1 MNFLRKINTNYRI
14 TKTSNSIDS
23 FNILTFLFKE
33 NSLPTTP
40 CNSITPNPL
49 PLYQIFTKFFMTF
62 PSLGLSESILKAVVE
77 QQYTKP
83 YPIQTQA
90 IPAILEGKSVLGIAQ
105 TGSGKTASFVLPIL
119 ELFQRKNPNRSLHL
133 KVLILVPT
141 RELAVQIGE
150 VIAGFS
156 KYLSIPVKHN
166 AVFGGVTLNQQMMTL
181 KNTEILVAT
190 PGRLLELVSTQSIN
204 LSKIEVL
211 VLDEADKMLDFN
223 FQEEVN
229 QLFALLPQKR
239 QNILFSAT
247 LDTESKLIQEVL
259 LCNPIR
265 IEVEAEEKNLDLIK
279 QSAYR
284 VSPEKK
290 GPLLR
295 YLIKTKDMQQVL
307 VFVSSVRTADN
318 LTDKLKKN
326 GIEAMA
332 IHSKK
337 SQSARTEALNR
348 FKKGKTKVLVATDL
362 ASRGIDIQF
371 LPFVINYELPRSP
384 KDYVH
389 RIGRTG
395 RAEASGEAISL
406 IIPEDEHQFKII
418 QKKMGKI
425 VQMIDSEGF
434 LLSGM

>member
-1 MNFLRKINTNYRI
+1 
-14 TKTSNSIDS
+14 
-23 FNILTFLFKE
+23 
-33 NSLPTTP
+33 
-40 CNSITPNPL
+40 
-49 PLYQIFTKFFMTF
+49 MTF
-62 PSLGLSESILKAVVE
+62 QSLGLSESILKAVEE
-77 QQYTKP
+77 QQYKEP
-83 YPIQTQA
+83 YPIQIQA

-119 ELFQRKNPNRSLHL
+119 ESFQRKKSPRNLHL

-141 RELAVQIGE
+141 RELAVQIGD
-150 VIAGFS
+150 VMTGFS
-156 KYLSIPVKHN
+156 KYLTIPVKHN

-190 PGRLLELVSTQSIN
+190 PGRLLELVSTQSVN

-211 VLDEADKMLDFN
+211 VLDEADKMLDLN

-229 QLFALLPQKR
+229 KLFALLPTKR

-247 LDTESKLIQEVL
+247 FDTESKLIQEVL

-265 IEVEAEEKNLDLIK
+265 IEVEAKQKNTDLIK

-295 YLIKTKDMQQVL
+295 YLIKTKEMKQVL

-318 LTDKLKKN
+318 LTDKLIKN

-348 FKKGKTKVLVATDL
+348 FKKGKTNVLVATDL

-384 KDYVH
+384 NDYIH

-395 RAEASGEAISL
+395 RAETSGEAISL
-406 IIPEDEHQFKII
+406 IIPEDEHHFKII
-418 QKKMGKI
+418 QKKMGKV

-434 LLSGM
+434 VLEKV

>member
-1 MNFLRKINTNYRI
+1 
-14 TKTSNSIDS
+14 
-23 FNILTFLFKE
+23 
-33 NSLPTTP
+33 
-40 CNSITPNPL
+40 
-49 PLYQIFTKFFMTF
+49 MTF
-62 PSLGLSESILKAVVE
+62 QSLGLSESILKAVEE
-77 QQYTKP
+77 QQYKEP
-83 YPIQTQA
+83 YPIQIQA

-119 ELFQRKNPNRSLHL
+119 ESFQRKKSTRNLHL

-141 RELAVQIGE
+141 RELAVQIGD
-150 VIAGFS
+150 VMAGFS
-156 KYLSIPVKHN
+156 KYLTIPVKHN

-190 PGRLLELVSTQSIN
+190 PGRLLELVSTQSVN

-211 VLDEADKMLDFN
+211 VLDEADKMLDLN

-229 QLFALLPQKR
+229 KLFALLPTKR

-247 LDTESKLIQEVL
+247 FDTESKLIQEVL

-265 IEVEAEEKNLDLIK
+265 IEVEAKQKNTDLIK

-295 YLIKTKDMQQVL
+295 YLIKTKEMKQVL

-318 LTDKLKKN
+318 LTDKLIKN

-348 FKKGKTKVLVATDL
+348 FKKGKTNVLVATDL

-384 KDYVH
+384 NDYIH

-395 RAEASGEAISL
+395 RAETSGEAISL
-406 IIPEDEHQFKII
+406 IIPEDEHHFKII
-418 QKKMGKI
+418 QKKMGKV

-434 LLSGM
+434 VLEKM

>member
-1 MNFLRKINTNYRI
+1 
-14 TKTSNSIDS
+14 
-23 FNILTFLFKE
+23 
-33 NSLPTTP
+33 
-40 CNSITPNPL
+40 
-49 PLYQIFTKFFMTF
+49 MTF
-62 PSLGLSESILKAVVE
+62 QSLGLSESILKAVEE
-77 QQYTKP
+77 QQYKEP
-83 YPIQTQA
+83 YPIQIQA

-119 ELFQRKNPNRSLHL
+119 ESFQRKKSTRNLHL

-141 RELAVQIGE
+141 RELAVQIGD
-150 VIAGFS
+150 VMAGFS
-156 KYLSIPVKHN
+156 KYLTIPVKHN

-190 PGRLLELVSTQSIN
+190 PGRLLELVSTQSVN

-211 VLDEADKMLDFN
+211 VLDEADKMLDLN

-229 QLFALLPQKR
+229 KLFALLPTKR

-247 LDTESKLIQEVL
+247 FDTESKLIQEVL

-265 IEVEAEEKNLDLIK
+265 IEVEAKQKNTDLIK

-295 YLIKTKDMQQVL
+295 YLIKTKEMKQVL

-318 LTDKLKKN
+318 LTDKLIKN
-326 GIEAMA
+326 GIEAMP

-348 FKKGKTKVLVATDL
+348 FKKGKTNVLVATDL

-384 KDYVH
+384 NDYIH

-395 RAEASGEAISL
+395 RAETSGEAISL
-406 IIPEDEHQFKII
+406 IIPEDEHHFKII
-418 QKKMGKI
+418 QKKMGKV

-434 LLSGM
+434 VLGKV

>member
-1 MNFLRKINTNYRI
+1 
-14 TKTSNSIDS
+14 
-23 FNILTFLFKE
+23 
-33 NSLPTTP
+33 
-40 CNSITPNPL
+40 
-49 PLYQIFTKFFMTF
+49 MTF
-62 PSLGLSESILKAVVE
+62 QSLGLSESILKAVEE
-77 QQYTKP
+77 QQYKEP
-83 YPIQTQA
+83 YPIQIQA

-119 ELFQRKNPNRSLHL
+119 ESFQRKKSTRNLHL

-141 RELAVQIGE
+141 RELAVQIGD
-150 VIAGFS
+150 VMTGFS
-156 KYLSIPVKHN
+156 KYLTIPVKHN

-190 PGRLLELVSTQSIN
+190 PGRLLELVSTQSVN

-211 VLDEADKMLDFN
+211 VLDEADKMLDLN

-229 QLFALLPQKR
+229 KLFALLPTKR

-247 LDTESKLIQEVL
+247 FDTESKLIQEVL

-265 IEVEAEEKNLDLIK
+265 IEVEAKQKNTDLIK

-295 YLIKTKDMQQVL
+295 YLIKTKEMKQVL

-318 LTDKLKKN
+318 LTDKLIKN

-348 FKKGKTKVLVATDL
+348 FKKGKTNVLVATDL

-384 KDYVH
+384 NDYIH

-395 RAEASGEAISL
+395 RAETSGEAISL
-406 IIPEDEHQFKII
+406 IIPEDEHHFKII
-418 QKKMGKI
+418 QKKMGKV
-425 VQMIDSEGF
+425 VQMIDSELF
-434 LLSGM
+434 VLEKV

>member
-1 MNFLRKINTNYRI
+1 
-14 TKTSNSIDS
+14 
-23 FNILTFLFKE
+23 
-33 NSLPTTP
+33 
-40 CNSITPNPL
+40 
-49 PLYQIFTKFFMTF
+49 MTF
-62 PSLGLSESILKAVVE
+62 QSLGLSESILKAVEE
-77 QQYTKP
+77 QQYKEP
-83 YPIQTQA
+83 YPIQIQA

-119 ELFQRKNPNRSLHL
+119 ESFQRKKSTRNLHL

-141 RELAVQIGE
+141 RELAVQIGD
-150 VIAGFS
+150 VMAGFS
-156 KYLSIPVKHN
+156 KYLTIPVKHN

-190 PGRLLELVSTQSIN
+190 PGRLLELVSTQSVN

-211 VLDEADKMLDFN
+211 VLDEADKMLDLN

-229 QLFALLPQKR
+229 KLFALLPTKR

-247 LDTESKLIQEVL
+247 FEPESKLIQEVL

-265 IEVEAEEKNLDLIK
+265 IEVEAKQKSTDLIK

-295 YLIKTKDMQQVL
+295 YLIKTKEMKQVL

-318 LTDKLKKN
+318 LTDKLIKN

-348 FKKGKTKVLVATDL
+348 FKKGKTNVLVATDL

-384 KDYVH
+384 NDYIH

-395 RAEASGEAISL
+395 RAETSGEAISL
-406 IIPEDEHQFKII
+406 IIPEDEHHFKII
-418 QKKMGKI
+418 QKKMGKV

-434 LLSGM
+434 VLEKV

>member
-1 MNFLRKINTNYRI
+1 
-14 TKTSNSIDS
+14 
-23 FNILTFLFKE
+23 
-33 NSLPTTP
+33 
-40 CNSITPNPL
+40 
-49 PLYQIFTKFFMTF
+49 MTF
-62 PSLGLSESILKAVVE
+62 QSLGLSESILKAVEE
-77 QQYTKP
+77 QQYKEP
-83 YPIQTQA
+83 YPIQIQA

-119 ELFQRKNPNRSLHL
+119 ESFQRKKSTRNLHL

-141 RELAVQIGE
+141 RELAVQIGD
-150 VIAGFS
+150 VMAGFS
-156 KYLSIPVKHN
+156 KYLTIPVKHN

-190 PGRLLELVSTQSIN
+190 PGRLLELVSTQSVN

-211 VLDEADKMLDFN
+211 VLDEADKMLDLN

-229 QLFALLPQKR
+229 KLFALLPTKR

-247 LDTESKLIQEVL
+247 FDTESKLIQEVL

-265 IEVEAEEKNLDLIK
+265 IEVEAKQKNTDLIK

-295 YLIKTKDMQQVL
+295 YLIKTKEMKQVL

-318 LTDKLKKN
+318 LTDKLIKN

-348 FKKGKTKVLVATDL
+348 FKKGKTNVLVATDL

-384 KDYVH
+384 NDYIH

-395 RAEASGEAISL
+395 RAETSGEAISL
-406 IIPEDEHQFKII
+406 IIPEDEHHFKII
-418 QKKMGKI
+418 QKKMGKV

-434 LLSGM
+434 VLEKV

>member
-1 MNFLRKINTNYRI
+1 
-14 TKTSNSIDS
+14 
-23 FNILTFLFKE
+23 
-33 NSLPTTP
+33 
-40 CNSITPNPL
+40 
-49 PLYQIFTKFFMTF
+49 MTF
-62 PSLGLSESILKAVVE
+62 QSLGLSESILKAVEE
-77 QQYTKP
+77 QQYKEP
-83 YPIQTQA
+83 YPIQIQA

-119 ELFQRKNPNRSLHL
+119 ESFQRKKSTRNLHL

-141 RELAVQIGE
+141 RELAVQIGD
-150 VIAGFS
+150 VMAGFS
-156 KYLSIPVKHN
+156 KYLTIPVKHN

-190 PGRLLELVSTQSIN
+190 PGRLLELVSTQSVN

-211 VLDEADKMLDFN
+211 VLDEADKMLDLN

-229 QLFALLPQKR
+229 KLFALLPTKR

-247 LDTESKLIQEVL
+247 FDTESKLIQEVL

-265 IEVEAEEKNLDLIK
+265 IEVETKQKNTDLIK

-295 YLIKTKDMQQVL
+295 YLIKTKEMKQVL

-318 LTDKLKKN
+318 LTDKLIKN

-348 FKKGKTKVLVATDL
+348 FKKGKTNVLVATDL

-384 KDYVH
+384 NDYIH

-395 RAEASGEAISL
+395 RAETSGEAISL
-406 IIPEDEHQFKII
+406 IIPEDEHHFKII
-418 QKKMGKI
+418 QKKMGKV

-434 LLSGM
+434 VLEKV

>member
-1 MNFLRKINTNYRI
+1 
-14 TKTSNSIDS
+14 
-23 FNILTFLFKE
+23 
-33 NSLPTTP
+33 
-40 CNSITPNPL
+40 
-49 PLYQIFTKFFMTF
+49 MTF
-62 PSLGLSESILKAVVE
+62 QTLGLSESILKAVTE
-77 QQYTKP
+77 QQYKAP
-83 YPIQTQA
+83 YPIQIQA

-119 ELFQRKNPNRSLHL
+119 ESFQRKKPSRNLHL

-156 KYLSIPVKHN
+156 KYLSVPVKHN

-190 PGRLLELVSTQSIN
+190 PGRLLELVSTQSVN
-204 LSKIEVL
+204 LSKIEML
-211 VLDEADKMLDFN
+211 VLDEADKMLDLN

-229 QLFALLPQKR
+229 QIFKLLPTKR

-259 LCNPIR
+259 LCNPVR
-265 IEVEAEEKNLDLIK
+265 IEVEAEEKNTDLIK

-295 YLIKTKDMQQVL
+295 YLIKTKEMKQVL
-307 VFVSSVRTADN
+307 IFVSSVRTADN

-348 FKKGKTKVLVATDL
+348 FKKGKTNILVATDL

-384 KDYVH
+384 KDYIH

-406 IIPEDEHQFKII
+406 IIPEDEHHFKII

-425 VQMIDSEGF
+425 VQMIDSEDF
-434 LLSGM
+434 ILA